1 MRESDETIQTD
12 EKKSKVSFKDAIK
25 QQLEAK
31 KSKQSVGK
39 SVDASNQQTKK
50 MKSQQSKKV
59 NNSHRKMGI

>member
-1 MRESDETIQTD
+1 MTEEQ
-12 EKKSKVSFKDAIK
+12 KPKVSFKDAIK

-31 KSKQSVGK
+31 KNKQADGTSVGGGI
-39 SVDASNQQTKK
+39 QQTKK